1 MKQTIVDRIYLVI
14 MVISFIA
21 VIGMIIYLHRGPYRK
36 FLESRNE
43 LNQVHSQLQMIEKL
57 KKEQEESLKTQ
68 EMLFDII
75 NKRPANFDFFSY
87 VNQLLKETQLTDRA
101 KLDNYRARAG
111 NSPRQPMVQI
121 KLEGVSLK
129 RFSDFLR
136 RIYSDSYLVAVYKMD
151 KLKPNQSGKGI
162 DCELTLVTLK

>member
-1 MKQTIVDRIYLVI
+1 MKQTIVDRIYLI
-14 MVISFIA
+14 TMIISFMA
-21 VIGMIIYLHRGPYRK
+21 VIGMVIYLHRGPYK
-36 FLESRNE
+36 KYLQSKSE
-43 LNQVHSQLQMIEKL
+43 LNQVHSQLQMVEKL

-87 VNQLLKETQLTDRA
+87 VNQLLKETQLTDKA
-101 KLDNYRARAG
+101 KLDNYKAHAG
-111 NSPRQPMVQI
+111 NSPRQPMLQI
-121 KLEGVSLK
+121 RLEGVSLK

-136 RIYSDSYLVAVYKMD
+136 RIYSDSYLVAVYKME

>member
-1 MKQTIVDRIYLVI
+1 MKQTIVDRIYIVI
-14 MVISFIA
+14 MVISFVA

-43 LNQVHSQLQMIEKL
+43 LNQVYSQLQMVEKL

-87 VNQLLKETQLTDRA
+87 VNQLLKETQLTDKA
-101 KLDNYRARAG
+101 KLDNYKARAG

-136 RIYSDSYLVAVYKMD
+136 HIYADSYLVAVYKMD
-151 KLKPNQSGKGI
+151 KLRPNQSGNGI